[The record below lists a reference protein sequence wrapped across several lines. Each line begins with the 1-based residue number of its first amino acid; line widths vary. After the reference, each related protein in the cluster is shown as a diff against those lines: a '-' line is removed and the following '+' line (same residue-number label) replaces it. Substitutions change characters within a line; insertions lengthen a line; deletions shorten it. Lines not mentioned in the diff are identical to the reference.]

1 MSNIFDYIIDFL
13 YSLHNVTLFLI
24 INIILMIFCTICLHF
39 TKSIIPNN
47 FQREE
52 LGSLGGFLSGVVGS
66 MYAVSVGFVLM
77 FLLGNFNKT
86 KDTVASEAIILM
98 RLADTISWLPTSVR
112 SDIYPDIENYT
123 KDIITHEW
131 TLMKNGEKIDNQVLS
146 YLQNI
151 IKIVK
156 AYEGNGSMQLFI
168 KQKIFNEIQDLYT
181 VRDNRIKM
189 SYFSLNVPYWV
200 IIFIMTIINLI
211 LVCMLGTK
219 LYLHRI
225 LVMLVCI
232 TSASMIFLIFIL
244 DKPFRGEFAIDQTD
258 LQNAISYINAKIEVF

>member
-1 MSNIFDYIIDFL
+1 MFDHVIDFL
-13 YSLHNVTLFLI
+13 YSIHNITLFLI
-24 INIILMIFCTICLHF
+24 INIILMIFCTLCLHF
-39 TKSIIPNN
+39 TKSIIPSN
-47 FQREE
+47 FQKEE
-52 LGSLGGFLSGVVGS
+52 LGSLGGLLSGVVGS
-66 MYAVSVGFVLM
+66 MYAVLVGFVLM

-86 KDTVASEAIILM
+86 KDTVASESIILM
-98 RLADTISWLPTSVR
+98 RLADTINWLPPSVK
-112 SDIYPDIENYT
+112 SDIYPDIKNYT
-123 KDIITHEW
+123 KDIITNEW

-156 AYEGNGSMQLFI
+156 AYEGKDSMQLFI

-181 VRDNRIKM
+181 VRYNRIKM
-189 SYFSLNVPYWV
+189 SYFSLNIPYWT

-219 LYLHRI
+219 LYLHKI

-244 DKPFRGEFAIDQTD
+244 DKPFRGEFAVDQTD
-258 LQNAISYINAKIEVF
+258 LQNAISYINNTIAVF